1 MWLVCLAKIQLED
14 DTMVMCSIALY
25 LHSIKHRDMK
35 KLIVPF
41 VIALVVFTSC
51 RVEKSYYET
60 AIGKKKQKY
69 YNSIQYGA
77 KNHPKM
83 KF

>member
-1 MWLVCLAKIQLED
+1 
-14 DTMVMCSIALY
+14 MVVRPPLLY
-25 LHSIKHRDMK
+25 LVSNKKKVMK
-35 KLIVPF
+35 KCVVPF
-41 VIALVVFTSC
+41 VLALLVFSSC
-51 RVEKSYYET
+51 RVEKPYYET

-69 YNSIQYGA
+69 FNSIQYGA

>member
-1 MWLVCLAKIQLED
+1 
-14 DTMVMCSIALY
+14 
-25 LHSIKHRDMK
+25 MK
-35 KLIVPF
+35 KLLVPF

-51 RVEKSYYET
+51 RVEKPYYET

>member
-1 MWLVCLAKIQLED
+1 
-14 DTMVMCSIALY
+14 
-25 LHSIKHRDMK
+25 MK
-35 KLIVPF
+35 KCVVPF
-41 VIALVVFTSC
+41 VLILLVFSSC
-51 RVEKSYYET
+51 RVEKPYYET

-69 YNSIQYGA
+69 FNSIQYGA

>member
-1 MWLVCLAKIQLED
+1 
-14 DTMVMCSIALY
+14 
-25 LHSIKHRDMK
+25 MK
-35 KLIVPF
+35 KWGVSF
-41 VIALVVFTSC
+41 VVVLLVFGSC
-51 RVEKSYYET
+51 RVEKPYYET

-69 YNSIQYGA
+69 YNAIQYGA